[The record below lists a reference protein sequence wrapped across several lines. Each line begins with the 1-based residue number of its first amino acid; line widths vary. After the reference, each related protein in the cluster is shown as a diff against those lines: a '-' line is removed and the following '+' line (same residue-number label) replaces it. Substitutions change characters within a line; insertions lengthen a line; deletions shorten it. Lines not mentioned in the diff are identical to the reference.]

1 MKKIYI
7 LICIVFS
14 TSIINSC
21 LSEEENKAR
30 QEQQLALKL
39 AEKER
44 EEQRL
49 VEIAKQKAVQDSLE
63 AVRIALERQEN
74 C

>member
-1 MKKIYI
+1 M
-7 LICIVFS
+7 
-14 TSIINSC
+14 
-21 LSEEENKAR
+21 SEEENKAR